1 MVSPVKIRPVFA
13 GFVLFINFGLRMLFP
28 GAAAGAALNSRNG
41 AADWS
46 LVLGTAEGLI
56 GLDQAGMSRILWE
69 GGAVRKILRQ
79 GAGGWVI
86 LTENGIFVS
95 EDLRNWEARN
105 QGLPVWNIKVYENG
119 KKSFEPVVQ
128 EIKDLE
134 IHPADSEIM
143 VCAVKNAVYLT
154 RNGGRSWENLG
165 MPPYNTNGAKAVAV
179 ASLRDNSG
187 SDNLTVFF
195 SHGIYGIHYI
205 TPGKNGAVWTEL
217 NSGLEILETTGN
229 PDEVSDIAV
238 VGSGRPGSPWIYA
251 AQTFR
256 RRLYR
261 LNWENKRFEIIWND
275 GSEFGT
281 IDSLSPGK
289 NVLRFLKDGGVA
301 ELAFTAGIDTRT
313 GLTERRDLA
322 DFIRNL
328 PASLGTDPLC
338 VCLRE
343 NSRRADSEV
352 ICLSELWLLKE
363 NSAGPEAAPDIPAQA
378 LNREGIYLPVGY
390 AMDSTSLKPYLDI
403 IRERNLNM
411 VVIDMKDDYG
421 RLRFQPRDKALE
433 TWGRVFRPVDI
444 DVLLKDLKA
453 RGVYTIARVVVF
465 KDPETAKKDGGKY
478 AVWDSR
484 TGKPWEGYYD
494 TRRKKPLPGEGKTEE
509 AGAGVVQ
516 ILPAEDPEYEIV
528 RTWYDE
534 KWVDPYSEDVWSYVA
549 ALAGELHGRG
559 FDEIQF
565 DYIRFPTDGVNLEDA
580 RYRWRD
586 SGMDMDSA
594 IVSFL
599 RHVRSRVSAP
609 ISVDIYGANG
619 WYRTG
624 ARTGQEVELLAPW
637 VDVIC
642 PMYYPSHFE
651 QGFLAQDPPEFRPYR
666 IYYLGALRT
675 SRIARRRVIVRPW
688 VQAFYLNVSYDRTYY
703 SVDYVFRETQ
713 GARDAGSGGL
723 TYWNNSGRYDDILFS
738 DKNQDRAD

>member
-1 MVSPVKIRPVFA
+1 MLSSVKIRSVFTVI
-13 GFVLFINFGLRMLFP
+13 VLFTVFVQPILFP
-28 GAAAGAALNSRNG
+28 GVAVGATQNSQTG
-41 AADWS
+41 ITGWS
-46 LVLGTAEGLI
+46 LALGTVEGLV
-56 GLDQAGMSRILWE
+56 GLDLAGKSEVLWE
-69 GGAVRKILRQ
+69 GGAVRKILRRSD
-79 GAGGWVI
+79 GGWVI
-86 LTENGIFVS
+86 LTEKGVFVS
-95 EDLRNWEARN
+95 EDLRRWEERN
-105 QGLPVWNIKVYENG
+105 QGLPVWNIKVYEDG
-119 KKSFEPVVQ
+119 KKSFEPVIQ

-165 MPPYNTNGAKAVAV
+165 MPPYNTNGAKAVAA
-179 ASLRDNSG
+179 ASLRDSSG
-187 SDNLTVFF
+187 AESLTVFF

-205 TPGKNGAVWTEL
+205 TPGKSGALWTEL
-217 NSGLEILETTGN
+217 NGGLETLETTGN

-238 VGSGRPGSPWIYA
+238 IGAGGESPAIYA

-261 LNWENKRFEIIWND
+261 LNWEEKRFETIWND

-281 IDSLSPGK
+281 LDSLSPGK
-289 NVLRFLKDGGVA
+289 NALRFLKDGGIA
-301 ELAFTAGIDTRT
+301 ELAFSAGTNQNLQTPLR
-313 GLTERRDLA
+313 ERRDLA

-328 PASLGTDPLC
+328 PKNLDADPLC
-338 VCLRE
+338 ICLWE

-363 NSAGPEAAPDIPAQA
+363 NSLRPGAAPDATAPA
-378 LNREGIYLPVGY
+378 LNREGLYLPVNH

-411 VVIDMKDDYG
+411 IVIDMKDDYG
-421 RLRFQPRDKALE
+421 RLRFQPRGEALKG
-433 TWGRVFRPVDI
+433 WGRVFHPVDI
-444 DVLLKDLKA
+444 DAFLKDMKA
-453 RGVYTIARVVVF
+453 RDIYTVARVVVF

-484 TGKPWEGYYD
+484 TSAPWEGYYD
-494 TRRKKPLPGEGKTEE
+494 TKRKKLPPGEKEE
-509 AGAGVVQ
+509 TGAAAVQ
-516 ILPAEDPEYEIV
+516 ILPAEDAEYEIV

-534 KWVDPYSEDVWSYVA
+534 KWVDPYSEEVWSYIAAVA
-549 ALAGELHGRG
+549 EELYSRG

-565 DYIRFPTDGVNLEDA
+565 DYIRFPTDGANLEDA

-599 RHVRSRVSAP
+599 KHVRSRVSAP

-651 QGFLAQDPPEFRPYR
+651 QGFLAQDPPENRPYR

-688 VQAFYLNVSYDRTYY
+688 VQAFYLNVSYDRVYY
-703 SVDYVFRETQ
+703 NADYVLRETQ
-713 GARDAGSGGL
+713 GARDAGPGGL
-723 TYWNNSGRYDDILFS
+723 TYWNNSGRYDDIPLPG
-738 DKNQDRAD
+738 NR